1 MRFIGEKLMRRA
13 KARASPGADS
23 PMGRRAFGR
32 IGTWQGM
39 VEFLRR
45 LGRFLN
51 TMDAKAITSLSV
63 SVVLLVF
70 VILMFLYGQKWLHL
84 NEDGAL
90 MEVLARAAQSPW
102 AIFGVVSVYSLL
114 ALTGFPQILLFT
126 ATVIVFG
133 AYVGA
138 VYSWIAT
145 MASATLTFGIGHFL
159 GGRWI
164 RRIGGE
170 RMQRTI
176 NFLSHRGILASAL
189 IRVIP
194 SGPFI
199 VVNATA
205 GAAHIPLW
213 KFWVGTGVGIVPK
226 ILLVALL
233 GVLAPSAD
241 VLKEGMAGVVEFFT
255 SREPRDLAL
264 IAAII
269 AAWLGFLL
277 FIRHLYRRLRS
288 RERAD

>member
-1 MRFIGEKLMRRA
+1 
-13 KARASPGADS
+13 
-23 PMGRRAFGR
+23 
-32 IGTWQGM
+32 M

-51 TMDAKAITSLSV
+51 SMDAKAITSLAV

-70 VILMFLYGQKWLHL
+70 VILMFLYGQQWLHL
-84 NEDGAL
+84 NDDTAL
-90 MEVLARAAQSPW
+90 MQALIRAADSPW
-102 AIFGVVSVYSLL
+102 AILGVISVYSLL

-126 ATVIVFG
+126 ATIIVFG
-133 AYVGA
+133 ARTGA
-138 VYSWIAT
+138 VYCWIAT

-164 RRIGGE
+164 KRIGGE
-170 RMQRTI
+170 RMQRSI

-213 KFWVGTGVGIVPK
+213 KFWAGTGVGIVPK
-226 ILLVALL
+226 ILLVAILR
-233 GVLAPSAD
+233 VLAPSAD
-241 VLKEGMAGVVEFFT
+241 VLKQDMTGVVAFFT
-255 SREPRDLAL
+255 SREPRDLAILAL
-264 IAAII
+264 ILV
-269 AAWLGFLL
+269 AWLGFLL
-277 FIRHLYRRLRS
+277 LVRWLYRRLRS
-288 RERAD
+288 RERPY